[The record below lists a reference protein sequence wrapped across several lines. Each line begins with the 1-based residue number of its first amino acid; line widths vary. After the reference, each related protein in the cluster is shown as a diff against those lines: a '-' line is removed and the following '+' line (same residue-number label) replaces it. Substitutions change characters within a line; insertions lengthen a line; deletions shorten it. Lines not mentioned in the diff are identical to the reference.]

1 MKRSVS
7 LGVRRRG
14 CIPKLLL
21 AAMLVAIALV
31 TSGCFISA
39 TWVFDP
45 GVYQLTGTV
54 FFGPKDLLMDGATV
68 QLAEPYKDP
77 FRLTQT
83 NVDGRFSFSGVP
95 EGIYTLTVDSRA
107 GLERETVHLSADKDI
122 KVTLPYPS
130 VVAGQPFREA
140 DFLDI
145 SALWYWNYD
154 RDGFLQRFSVPNLRW
169 FAGTRI
175 SIFIDDGSGSDPG
188 WPVPNDA
195 WRNGVWNYVRDYWH
209 DLPVSW
215 DYASNADTSH
225 LEIQWWPAGWLGEY
239 VAAETQLKDVH
250 GYLYKVIMMIDE
262 RYVSLELPVFAHEL
276 WHSLGVGHVNDQF
289 SVMHPQITT
298 YQKSPFCLTDAQ
310 KEYLWLAYAIRPNQ
324 TVPVPADASKE
335 ATSVRAMKVAAAPAV
350 VTVLTRADGSSTTVQ
365 GVPDFIQRNPR
376 VRKMLAEAQAKG
388 QSGFLW
394 DQIKIDDK

>member
-7 LGVRRRG
+7 PGVRRHRFG
-14 CIPKLLL
+14 HQLLL

-54 FFGPKDLLMDGATV
+54 FFGPRGLLMDEAEVSLEGSTGTV
-68 QLAEPYKDP
+68 RRTVTD
-77 FRLTQT
+77 
-83 NVDGRFSFSGVP
+83 VDGRFSFSSVP
-95 EGIYTLTVDSRA
+95 GDIYTLTVTSHVGIKSEPVNLSGNRNT
-107 GLERETVHLSADKDI
+107 TVT
-122 KVTLPYPS
+122 VPYPS
-130 VVAGQPFREA
+130 VVAGQPFSEA

-145 SALWYWNYD
+145 SALWYWDIN
-154 RDGFLQRFSVPNLRW
+154 RDWTLQRSSQPNLRW
-169 FAGTRI
+169 PFGTAV
-175 SIFIDDGSGSDPG
+175 SIFIEDGSGSGPG
-188 WPVPNDA
+188 WPVPDDA
-195 WRNGVWNYVRDYWH
+195 WRNGVWNYVRGYWH
-209 DLPVSW
+209 NLPVSW
-215 DYASNADTSH
+215 DYASNADSSH
-225 LEIQWWPAGWLGEY
+225 LEIEWCLAGWLGEY

-276 WHSLGVGHVNDQF
+276 WHSLGVGHVDGKY
-289 SVMHPQITT
+289 SVMYPQITS
-298 YQKSPFCLTDAQ
+298 YQKPPFCLTDVQ

-324 TVPVPADASKE
+324 RVPVPTYASKE

>member
-107 GLERETVHLSADKDI
+107 GLERETVHHQWYVCSLAD
-122 KVTLPYPS
+122 
-130 VVAGQPFREA
+130 
-140 DFLDI
+140 
-145 SALWYWNYD
+145 
-154 RDGFLQRFSVPNLRW
+154 LR
-169 FAGTRI
+169 
-175 SIFIDDGSGSDPG
+175 
-188 WPVPNDA
+188 
-195 WRNGVWNYVRDYWH
+195 
-209 DLPVSW
+209 
-215 DYASNADTSH
+215 
-225 LEIQWWPAGWLGEY
+225 
-239 VAAETQLKDVH
+239 
-250 GYLYKVIMMIDE
+250 
-262 RYVSLELPVFAHEL
+262 
-276 WHSLGVGHVNDQF
+276 
-289 SVMHPQITT
+289 
-298 YQKSPFCLTDAQ
+298 
-310 KEYLWLAYAIRPNQ
+310 
-324 TVPVPADASKE
+324 
-335 ATSVRAMKVAAAPAV
+335 
-350 VTVLTRADGSSTTVQ
+350 
-365 GVPDFIQRNPR
+365 
-376 VRKMLAEAQAKG
+376 
-388 QSGFLW
+388 
-394 DQIKIDDK
+394 DQIQGECGFALKLIGTM